1 AACGAD
7 INRGAGRAAGV
18 DRSDST
24 ARHRARVQG
33 LCDSGK
39 DAAEQTGSGEHR
51 QAQEN
56 PPPQA
61 LSAHASQTPAIAER
75 SIRILHPDLQERSG
89 LVPALSVACTP
100 PGDSKTRSLRVE
112 KTEKADLSN
121 GLNPPGRT
129 HHAADPRASRNDR
142 TSLLAGHRDRLAE
155 TNPSAH
161 QRRDRYPS
169 TSPTRPPPP
178 PSRPLTRTQ
187 SASTATTHRPL
198 PARPDAAGPLPV
210 SP

>member
-1 AACGAD
+1 MSPA
-7 INRGAGRAAGV
+7 
-18 DRSDST
+18 RSDRNHRCTSAKAAVGAPATT
-24 ARHRARVQG
+24 AT
-33 LCDSGK
+33 GK
-39 DAAEQTGSGEHR
+39 TE
-51 QAQEN
+51 
-56 PPPQA
+56 
-61 LSAHASQTPAIAER
+61 
-75 SIRILHPDLQERSG
+75 
-89 LVPALSVACTP
+89 
-100 PGDSKTRSLRVE
+100 E
-112 KTEKADLSN
+112 KTEKADLRN

-169 TSPTRPPPP
+169 TSPTRPHPP

-187 SASTATTHRPL
+187 SASTATTHRPW

-210 SP
+210 SPRAHRDRPRPTELASLCPKKRAQWGCPQASSSSADHKAPTLH